1 MSDSRPPLPLILA
14 GGVSLA
20 VLAALGLNALRSDE
34 RGGETALAAQPAPKL
49 DLPQSAPQ
57 VVGGPVAIPDAGGA
71 HQEMLRVARDLLSR
85 GDEGAA
91 LDLIDDAL
99 EDAGPEP
106 GLLRFREALLS
117 ACEGLLESEQ
127 AAIRADLAAGR
138 SSEAQVRLATLL
150 RRLPGSYQGALS
162 ALSVEVGAAR
172 GGDLAADRLELERRQ
187 RTLATSPSPEAS
199 YELAL
204 WARDRGFLSESQALL
219 AQTVALD
226 GFHEGARQAL
236 GHRKHEGRW
245 YSDDEYKT
253 QVLGLVR
260 GPDGRWAPRPEETTT
275 ASAGPAVTPTP
286 AVDKEP
292 LVPPPPPSPYQED
305 KEWYQDPDAKACA
318 WEQAEVYK
326 TKYYLIKTNV
336 KPEYAKRYGK
346 MMDQY
351 FKRFVSVF
359 KDFLP
364 ETGYERSEI
373 YIHASKPE
381 FHEQNPQVPKTAG
394 GFYSPQTKRVVAY
407 HGLFGGQGT
416 TRDVLAHEGTHQFED
431 IVLRGKFWNCPI
443 WIIEGLAVYFE
454 SAYFNGSEVKIG
466 LVPRERLWSLK
477 RGLASNSLIPLR
489 TLIRTPQRQ
498 FGGYHYAHAWS
509 LIYMVI
515 YGNKSKKLRQKNR
528 QWFSD
533 LFMSALQGQVTPEQ
547 VEQQLGGKEAFDE
560 LEAAWKEWIAELPYD
575 YKPPR

>member
-14 GGVSLA
+14 GGAALVVLGA
-20 VLAALGLNALRSDE
+20 IGLAALREE
-34 RGGETALAAQPAPKL
+34 RGESATALSAQPAPKL
-49 DLPQSAPQ
+49 EASTSAPK
-57 VVGGPVAIPDAGGA
+57 VVGGPVAMETSAGA
-71 HQEMLRVARDLLSR
+71 SHREVLQVARDLLSR
-85 GDEGAA
+85 QDEAAA
-91 LDLIDDAL
+91 LDLIDAAL
-99 EDAGPEP
+99 EDAGPDP
-106 GLLRFREALLS
+106 TLLRFREALLS
-117 ACEGLLESEQ
+117 ACEGVLEAEQ
-127 AAIRADLAAGR
+127 AAIRADVAAGR
-138 SSEAQVRLATLL
+138 GAEAQVRLATLL
-150 RRLPGSYQGALS
+150 RRLPGTYQSALGALRS
-162 ALSVEVGAAR
+162 EVMAAR
-172 GGDLAADRLELERRQ
+172 GGDLAADRLELEARQ
-187 RTLATSPSPEAS
+187 RTLAANPSPEGC

-204 WARDRGFLSESQALL
+204 WARERGFASESQRLL
-219 AQTVALD
+219 EQTVALD
-226 GFHEGARQAL
+226 GFHEGARLAL
-236 GHRKHEGRW
+236 GHRQHEGRW
-245 YSDDEYKT
+245 YSDDEYKRE
-253 QVLGLVR
+253 VLGLVL
-260 GPDGRWAPRPEETTT
+260 GPDGRWVQRPE
-275 ASAGPAVTPTP
+275 APAPSADPGTQPTP
-286 AVDKEP
+286 AVAKGP

-305 KEWYQDPDAKACA
+305 KEWYQDPESKVCA
-318 WEQAEVYK
+318 WEEAEVYK
-326 TKYYLIKTNV
+326 SKYYLIKTNV

-373 YIHASKPE
+373 YIHATKAE

-454 SAYFNGSEVKIG
+454 SAYFNGREVKIG

-533 LFMSALQGQVTPEQ
+533 LFMSALQGKVSPEQ
-547 VEQQLGGKEAFDE
+547 VEEKLGGKEAFDE
-560 LEAAWKEWIAELPYD
+560 LEAAWKEWISELPYD